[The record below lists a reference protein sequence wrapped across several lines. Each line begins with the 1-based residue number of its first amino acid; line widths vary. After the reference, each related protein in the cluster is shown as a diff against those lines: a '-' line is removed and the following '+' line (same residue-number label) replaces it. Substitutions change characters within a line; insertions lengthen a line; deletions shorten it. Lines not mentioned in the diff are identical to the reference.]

1 MTLFTGIY
9 PIFETLITILLVG
22 RYHHSH
28 VVSTIEPHLLGGN
41 QEYTF
46 VTNSVVVISDK
57 RGTLSNL
64 AFYFF
69 HP

>member
-28 VVSTIEPHLLGGN
+28 VVSTIEPHLWGGN

-64 AFYFF
+64 DFYFF